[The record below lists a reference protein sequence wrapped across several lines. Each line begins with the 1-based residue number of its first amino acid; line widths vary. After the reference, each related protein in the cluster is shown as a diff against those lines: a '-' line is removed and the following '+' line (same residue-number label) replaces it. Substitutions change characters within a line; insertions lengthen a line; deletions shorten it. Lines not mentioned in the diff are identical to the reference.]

1 MEEVL
6 RAQEINSLS
15 ALDANPSTTLQ
26 AYAPS
31 PNYLAGL
38 ARLRNQLTPTSD
50 VSQSVDLGQNNNPN
64 TTPTKDYEIVRVVV
78 YLCGVQ
84 RGCAEEGERGSTPT
98 G

>member
-1 MEEVL
+1 MCNL
-6 RAQEINSLS
+6 F
-15 ALDANPSTTLQ
+15 
-26 AYAPS
+26 
-31 PNYLAGL
+31 LASQGW
-38 ARLRNQLTPTSD
+38 ASISWVRMRRPFRVRG

-78 YLCGVQ
+78 YLRGVQ